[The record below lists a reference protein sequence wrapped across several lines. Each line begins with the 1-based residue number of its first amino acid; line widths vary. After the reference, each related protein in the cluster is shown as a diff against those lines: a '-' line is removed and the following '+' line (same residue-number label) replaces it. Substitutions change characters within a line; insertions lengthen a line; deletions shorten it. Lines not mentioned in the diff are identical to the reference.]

1 MSEFVLLGLASILEM
16 QQFTPEF
23 LMTDYYGYHTVRV
36 VFPAQNET
44 DDRSYA
50 EVAYTYSLKDARSA
64 MEILVRLQNFQ
75 KNCGPLHKERYYE
88 LLSQANDLFS
98 EIQERFDATYL
109 NLLQKKSARPCNN
122 SFE

>member
-16 QQFTPEF
+16 QQFSPQF
-23 LMTDYYGYHTVRV
+23 MMTDYNGYHTVRV
-36 VFPAQNET
+36 VFPAQNGT
-44 DDRSYA
+44 AYPSYA
-50 EVAYTYSLKDARSA
+50 DVAYTYSLKDARSA

-109 NLLQKKSARPCNN
+109 NLLQKKSACPCNN
-122 SFE
+122 PFE